1 MKGTDGFNFRKARQE
16 DAYVLWLWANDPLTR
31 QAALSSNSISWDEHR
46 AWLAQKLNS
55 SNTSVCIAVDQT
67 DRLLGCIR
75 FDTTNEWQTA
85 KLSYTV
91 APDARGKGFGRRII
105 EAGVER
111 IRSEHSKV
119 KILAEVRMANIPS
132 LRIFR
137 GLSWSEA
144 TPREEVVLFSWTG
157 ESE

>member
-1 MKGTDGFNFRKARQE
+1 MNGKDGFNFRKACQE

-31 QAALSSNSISWDEHR
+31 QGALNSNNISWDEHR

-55 SNTSVCIAVDQT
+55 SNTSVWIAVDQT
-67 DRLLGCIR
+67 NRLLGCIR
-75 FDTTNEWQTA
+75 FDTTNEWESA

-91 APDARGKGFGRRII
+91 APDARGKGFGRRIV
-105 EAGVER
+105 EGGVGR

-119 KILAEVRMANIPS
+119 KILAEVRIANIPS

-144 TPREEVVLFSWTG
+144 APRDEVVLFSWTG